1 MAIEFNATMN
11 QFVNWANRDGIG
23 KTDLVHAKKTQGTL
37 DNVKVAMSGNT
48 ADGIGFFASRR
59 RSADIKELNN
69 ATRELFM
76 RAVMDLFGATT
87 IDGVPKSVRDKMK
100 LSDYDGEGHPLSAH
114 RIRSVAEAARIALAS
129 RAFSVRG
136 SGEAATAVKNVFNAK
151 MATLHGSKNDKMAA
165 LKSEMDRIAK
175 NRFNLA
181 FASDMKD
188 QQEGHASQFDLDHYR
203 LLLTP
208 KFKIGNE
215 TLTFDANTPL
225 AEKQDVIA
233 KFVRKDMNAKFAD
246 LQGADLH
253 KAHAVMSILAQRF
266 SIAMLDG
273 VTKALSAGPTSD
285 APIVFGQPSRTA
297 RNTRLSLSFDDA
309 GALRVRFATLLDNP
323 QITHSGPHFHKVY
336 AGFKTG
342 SSVNL
347 AADVEIPADEFE
359 KIANADYTQFDETA
373 PQAVMHRQ
381 PDEDVAGTEAMGP
394 FRFGPGVRTS
404 VSCSTVVH
412 GGGLLV
418 DDEF

>member
-1 MAIEFNATMN
+1 MTIAFNSTMN
-11 QFVNWANRDGIG
+11 QFVNWANQDGIG
-23 KTDLVHAKKTQGTL
+23 KTDIVQATRSQETAGAAKI
-37 DNVKVAMSGNT
+37 AMSASKN
-48 ADGIGFFASRR
+48 DGIGFAAWRR
-59 RSADIKELNN
+59 RSTDAKDVNN
-69 ATRELFM
+69 ATRELF
-76 RAVMDLFGATT
+76 RQAVMDLFGAKT
-87 IDGVPKSVRDKMK
+87 INDVPKSVRDKMK
-100 LSDYDGEGHPLSAH
+100 LTDYDGHGHPLSAH

-151 MATLHGSKNDKMAA
+151 MATLHGSKNDKMTA

-175 NRFNLA
+175 NRFNLV

-188 QQEGHASQFDLDHYR
+188 QQEGNASQFDLDHYR

-297 RNTRLSLSFDDA
+297 KNTRLSLSFDDA

-336 AGFKTG
+336 EGFKTG

-373 PQAVMHRQ
+373 TQAVMHRQ

-394 FRFGPGVRTS
+394 FRFGPGVRAS